1 MIILYSKYC
10 ICCQWLMDSIR
21 KKKFRM
27 SNGKS
32 LRPNFSPN
40 KKTNNNRSTGKTKKS
55 IFKNFS
61 RDKLIGTKQFK

>member
-10 ICCQWLMDSIR
+10 VWCQRLMDSIR
-21 KKKFRM
+21 KKKYRM

-40 KKTNNNRSTGKTKKS
+40 KKRIITNLRKTKKS
-55 IFKNFS
+55 HFQEFFKG
-61 RDKLIGTKQFK
+61 K